1 MAIGKMSRRPESMSP
16 AFTGDDLR
24 KALSRYDRQ
33 PFMDVLAAWMEC
45 APTPDEVLKFA
56 AKKPDAYIKAVSD
69 LARMAGYTDKREVEV
84 NLNLKLGAMSDSQ
97 LEDRM
102 RELASTLNMELPQIG
117 SGADVIDAEVVDI
130 TDSEEAPVQP
140 EPHKDA

>member
-1 MAIGKMSRRPESMSP
+1 MATGKQMNRPQYMTP

-45 APTPDEVLKFA
+45 APTAEEVLAFA

-102 RELASTLNMELPQIG
+102 RELANTLNMELPQID
-117 SGADVIDAEVVDI
+117 SGADDAQVIDI
-130 TDSEEAPVQP
+130 TDNGEELSPP
-140 EPHKDA
+140 SPHKDT